1 MTADDE
7 PPFVQHLREIA
18 EAKKSLPG
26 ATARKQHYVPSFLL
40 ARWATPQNR
49 DGALWALTVGTGDVA
64 KRRPGK
70 VALQKDLYTLDTG
83 TASINLVIE
92 AFLGIVEQ
100 HAADAIKRVAAAP
113 QNIRNADRATI
124 AYFLAIQ
131 QGRTPPGLEQH
142 RSVARAA
149 AEQALHAFFKDKVA
163 VARRYREQVNPTA
176 DMAEIRAFAISEI
189 KAFQEGKRTIELP
202 EEAPFQAML
211 MTVSQ
216 NALAVVQ
223 MRWALLTAG
232 EEFIAN
238 DHGLAMWDPN
248 LPETRGNAW
257 MSSPQAETTVPV
269 GPTACLKIMPGKES
283 FTVEPADAA
292 LVADI
297 NLRTYGWSDV
307 AIFGTNEQVLRDVHA
322 EAQAHPTS
330 VPRPVI
336 PVIHA
341 DGAALDDALA

>member
-1 MTADDE
+1 MTGDRE

-18 EAKKSLPG
+18 EGKKSLPG
-26 ATARKQHYVPSFLL
+26 AMARKQHYVPSFLL

-64 KRRPGK
+64 RRKPGK
-70 VALQKDLYTLDTG
+70 VALQKDLYTLDKG
-83 TASINLVIE
+83 TMSINLVIE
-92 AFLGIVEQ
+92 AFLGIIEQ

-113 QNIRNADRATI
+113 QTISDDDRWTI

-149 AEQALHAFFKDKVA
+149 ARQTLHAFFKDKAV
-163 VARRYREQVNPTA
+163 VARHYREKVNPNA

-189 KAFQEGKRTIELP
+189 KAFQDGKRTIELP
-202 EEAPFQAML
+202 DVAPFQAML

-216 NALAVVQ
+216 NALVVVQ
-223 MRWALLTAG
+223 MQWTLLTAG

-238 DHGLAMWDPN
+238 DRGLAMWDPN

-269 GPTACLKIMPGKES
+269 GPTKCLKITPGRES
-283 FTVEPADAA
+283 FKVEPADAA

-297 NLRTYGWSDV
+297 NLRTYGWSDI
-307 AIFGTNEQVLRDVHA
+307 AIFGTNEQALRDVHD
-322 EAQAHPTS
+322 EAQAHPAS
-330 VPRPVI
+330 VPRPVV

-341 DGAALDDALA
+341 DCDGLRGG